1 MSLRMKSASSSEVSP
16 VREAVRSLRG
26 AFIAVGAFSAV
37 INVLYLT
44 SSIYMIQVY
53 DRVLMSRSVPTLVAL
68 SILAVGLF
76 VLQGLLET
84 VRGRLLVRV
93 GGRLD
98 EALGGRVYKAFL
110 AMPPRGGRSEE
121 SLQPVR
127 DLDTARSFIAGMGPV
142 AILDMPWMPFFLI
155 FIFILHPALG
165 WFAVFGGATLVA
177 LTWLTERLTHAPT
190 RRAGGLGG
198 RRLNM
203 AEMTRRNAEA
213 VRAMG
218 FVDRMTARWLVAN
231 AAYRDV
237 QHDATD
243 VHVALSTASKVMR
256 LVLQSGI
263 LGLGA
268 WLVVRGEV
276 SAGAIFASNIAMT
289 RALAPIDG
297 AIANWKS
304 FILFREASARLEK
317 LLQPEG
323 DHPAPMPLP
332 PPMRELAVE
341 GLHAGPPGSRTPFV
355 RAVSF
360 KLRAGQGLGVIG
372 PSASGKSTLVRALV
386 GAWPLMAG
394 EVRLDGATTDQWSPE
409 ALGAHVGYLP
419 QDVELLE
426 GTVAENIARFAEAP
440 DPAAVIAAAQAAG
453 IHEMILAMPD
463 GYDTQIGEGA
473 FMPSGGQRQRIGL
486 ARALYGDPFLVVL
499 DEPNS
504 NLDVAGD
511 AALQTALA
519 GVRAR
524 GGIAVV
530 VAHRPSALASLD
542 MVAVMAEGRL
552 SQFGTRE
559 EILPTVLPGP
569 AAGRARAVDLVR
581 GGGAA

>member
-1 MSLRMKSASSSEVSP
+1 MSLRMKSVSHPEASP
-16 VREAVRSLRG
+16 VREAVRSLKS
-26 AFIAVGAFSAV
+26 AFVAVGAFSAV
-37 INVLYLT
+37 INILYLT
-44 SSIYMIQVY
+44 SSFYMIQVY

-68 SILAVGLF
+68 SVLALGLF
-76 VLQGLLET
+76 VVQGLLET

-98 EALGGRVYKAFL
+98 EALGGRVYRAFL
-110 AMPPRGGRSEE
+110 AMPPRGGRTEE

-127 DLDTARSFIAGMGPV
+127 DLDTARGFIAGMGPV

-165 WFAVFGGATLVA
+165 WFAVFGGASLIA
-177 LTWLTERLTHAPT
+177 LTWLTERLTHDPT
-190 RRAGGLGG
+190 RKAGGLGG
-198 RRLNM
+198 RRMNL

-218 FVDRMTARWLVAN
+218 FVDRMTARWLAAN
-231 AAYRDV
+231 AAYREV
-237 QHDATD
+237 QHGATD
-243 VHVALSTASKVMR
+243 VHVALTASSKVMR

-268 WLVVRGEV
+268 WLAVRGEV

-289 RALAPIDG
+289 RALAPVDG

-304 FILFREASARLEK
+304 FILFREATARLEK
-317 LLQPEG
+317 LLSLEK
-323 DHPAPMPLP
+323 DRPAPMPLP
-332 PPMRELAVE
+332 PPMRELSVE

-355 RAVSF
+355 RAAGF

-372 PSASGKSTLVRALV
+372 PSASGKSTLVRAIV
-386 GAWPLMAG
+386 GAWPPMAG
-394 EVRLDGATTDQWSPE
+394 EVRLDGAMTDQWSPE

-426 GTVAENIARFAEAP
+426 GTVAENIARFADQP
-440 DPAAVIAAAQAAG
+440 DAAAVIAAARAAG
-453 IHEMILAMPD
+453 IHEMILEMPD
-463 GYDTQIGEGA
+463 GYDTQIGEGG

-504 NLDVAGD
+504 NLDAAGD
-511 AALQTALA
+511 AALQNALA
-519 GVRAR
+519 AVRGR

-542 MVAVMAEGRL
+542 MVAVMADGKIT
-552 SQFGTRE
+552 QFGPRD
-559 EILPTVLPGP
+559 EILPTVLAGP
-569 AAGRARAVDLVR
+569 AVARTRPVDLVR